1 MLPLAC
7 SILSSLS
14 EMRNLKAECRADPD
28 SLAGDRL
35 DQRFCETTFPGK
47 GGGGASPTAP
57 LSLFSKATLGN
68 PTMNREVLV

>member
-47 GGGGASPTAP
+47 GGGAP
-57 LSLFSKATLGN
+57 LLQLLFHCFLKQL
-68 PTMNREVLV
+68 

>member
-1 MLPLAC
+1 MLPLA
-7 SILSSLS
+7 SSTLSSLS

-47 GGGGASPTAP
+47 GAGRGGARAP
-57 LSLFSKATLGN
+57 FLQLLFDYFLKQL
-68 PTMNREVLV
+68 

>member
-1 MLPLAC
+1 
-7 SILSSLS
+7 
-14 EMRNLKAECRADPD
+14 MRNLKAECRADPD

-47 GGGGASPTAP
+47 GGGAGRGAGAFPTAP

-68 PTMNREVLV
+68 PTVNRKVLV